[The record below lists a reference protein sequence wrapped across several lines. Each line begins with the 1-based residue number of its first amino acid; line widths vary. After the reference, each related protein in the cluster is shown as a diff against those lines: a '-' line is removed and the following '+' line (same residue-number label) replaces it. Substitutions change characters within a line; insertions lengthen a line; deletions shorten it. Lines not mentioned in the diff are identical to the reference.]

1 MTDELL
7 AQGNNLKS
15 RIKQIEKLLD
25 CLDLTDPSGN
35 YPSERVSPIMIQAGM
50 AQTIQFDVVNNLD
63 IPPTEVQLL
72 DAKIHK
78 MIVEILK
85 DYKQKLEK
93 MFENLS

>member
-1 MTDELL
+1 MTEELL

-15 RIKQIEKLLD
+15 RINQVEKLLESI
-25 CLDLTDPSGN
+25 DLTDPSGN
-35 YPSERVSPIMIQAGM
+35 YPSERISPIMIQAGM
-50 AQTIQFDVVNNLD
+50 AQTIQFDVVNVVD
-63 IPPTEVQLL
+63 CKPTEVQLL

-93 MFENLS
+93 MFKDLS